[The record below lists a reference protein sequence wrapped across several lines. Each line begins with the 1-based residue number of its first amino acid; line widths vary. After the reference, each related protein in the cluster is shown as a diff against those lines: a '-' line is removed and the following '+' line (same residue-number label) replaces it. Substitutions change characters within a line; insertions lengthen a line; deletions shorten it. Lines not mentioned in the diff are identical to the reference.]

1 MQSASVGRLVNGRLP
16 ALSFDCSGAQ
26 ASVALTVDGL
36 GFQAARGESGRSQA
50 SDLLPM
56 AEALLQ
62 AEGVQWSD
70 LGGLVLVNGPGS
82 FTGLRVAAGLVQGL
96 ARARNLPVALISGF
110 EVLAFAQPLVPNHR
124 PLAVCLDARLGE
136 WFEGPIEW
144 SSAGLPRLGVGS
156 SVVAHPRVGALID
169 PALDALG
176 SMAESALR
184 LVCQRLSVGEAQHW
198 VEACDAQPLYVR
210 DRVAQTTE
218 ERRLQAALRLEPM
231 RREDLAS
238 VMVIENQAYPF
249 PWTSGNFL
257 DSIEAGYEMRRLVDQ
272 DAVVGHCVWMV
283 VADEAHL
290 LNFTVSPA
298 RQRRGLGQWMLRK
311 LFSHWEAQ
319 GLVRCLLEV
328 RPTNLPALG
337 LYKRNG
343 FDQIGLRKGYYP
355 NGPEGREDAWVFARS
370 LGDSRSKTL

>member
-1 MQSASVGRLVNGRLP
+1 MQSRVDGERRDGRLP
-16 ALSFDCSGAQ
+16 LLCLDCSGAQ
-26 ASVALTVDGL
+26 ASVALSVDGH
-36 GFQAARGESGRSQA
+36 GFLSQSGESGRSQA

-56 AEALLQ
+56 AEALLRTE
-62 AEGVQWSD
+62 ALAWSD

-82 FTGLRVAAGLVQGL
+82 FTGLRVAAGLVQGV
-96 ARARNLPVALISGF
+96 ARACNLPVALVSVF
-110 EVLAFAQPLVPNHR
+110 EVLASASGSARDLR
-124 PLAVCLDARLGE
+124 PTSVALDARLGE
-136 WFEGPIEW
+136 WFEGPIDW
-144 SSAGLPRLGVGS
+144 SPSSLPRLGRGA
-156 SVVAHPRVGALID
+156 SVVSHPGPGALVD
-169 PALDALG
+169 PVLPDHSCL
-176 SMAESALR
+176 AEAALR
-184 LVCQRLSVGEAQHW
+184 LVSEWISSGEPVSWVGA
-198 VEACDAQPLYVR
+198 VDAQPLYVR
-210 DRVAQTTE
+210 DRVAQTIE

-238 VMVIENQAYPF
+238 VMVIEHQAYPF

-272 DAVVGHCVWMV
+272 DAIVGHCVWMV

-298 RQRRGLGQWMLRK
+298 RQRRGLGQWMLRH
-311 LFSHWEAQ
+311 LMTQWENE

-343 FDQIGLRKGYYP
+343 FEQIGVRKGYYP
-355 NGPEGREDAWVFARS
+355 NGPEGREDAWVLARGLSDAKARS
-370 LGDSRSKTL
+370 T